1 MDYQQITC
9 SLTGKN
15 IKADRMYKIRNDD
28 CIENVVSICYNCPF
42 ADSENPACINCY
54 GTIAQNAIRQINE
67 DTRRVKMETVE
78 YRNNYCKV
86 GDDYV
91 EMMEADEFLENID
104 IIANLNNS
112 NWNHGQRVADHLRAY
127 DRPATYKTDCLNCKK
142 RYHKENKSTP
152 CERAKEYVE
161 SLGINIDTAS
171 SKQLAEI
178 NLPQNCICKEQTQRM
193 YYV

>member
-28 CIENVVSICYNCPF
+28 CIENIVSICYNCPF

-91 EMMEADEFLENID
+91 EMMGKGTFINEPLVHFKTLPSAL
-104 IIANLNNS
+104 IIS
-112 NWNHGQRVADHLRAY
+112 VGRYKIV
-127 DRPATYKTDCLNCKK
+127 TKTD
-142 RYHKENKSTP
+142 
-152 CERAKEYVE
+152 
-161 SLGINIDTAS
+161 
-171 SKQLAEI
+171 
-178 NLPQNCICKEQTQRM
+178 
-193 YYV
+193 